1 MERLRYWQGQMLRS
15 GDLNDHLAIDEE
27 MRRWHNRAIHRA
39 YGIVKG
45 LDVESQIANSSGDR
59 TVLVVKPGLA
69 YDGCGGAICLP
80 RATRVALPSARRRVV
95 CWTLYIR
102 ARGASGEATDCCFP
116 SRPMRQQPDL
126 FWCPSDLP
134 PPVDSV
140 PIVAV
145 RRTDAVSNDDSG
157 TDAGVSSDID
167 TEIPLESIQLDGSV
181 RVMAR
186 PESRPRIAHGATIQG
201 QTAWK
206 EWTIGQLIGVRGGDA
221 QRAAAPAPGR
231 ARAAA
236 IVAPPT
242 TTTTPMVGM
251 LPMLVST
258 NVMAVT
264 QVLTTVSKQRFAKR
278 ANRANF
284 GIFGVETAI
293 DTSAAGFAGE
303 PAYFAWLR
311 GHPAVSG
318 DRELPTITLG
328 RITESSRNSF
338 TFSALVSADRSAGL
352 NFALRHLYVCW
363 MGVECVPPCADS
375 NEVDHGRPC

>member
-1 MERLRYWQGQMLRS
+1 MSKPTAIQDRLPLERLRYWQGQMLRS

-45 LDVESQIANSSGDR
+45 LEVESQIVRSLGR
-59 TVLVVKPGLA
+59 VTTVLVVKPGLA

-80 RATRVALPSARRRVV
+80 RAARVALPSTRKRVAS
-95 CWTLYIR
+95 WTLYIR
-102 ARGASGEATDCCFP
+102 AREASGEATECCFP
-116 SRPMRQQPDL
+116 SQPMRQRPDL
-126 FWCPSDLP
+126 FWRPSDLP
-134 PPVDSV
+134 QSSDCV
-140 PIVAV
+140 PIVAWQA
-145 RRTDAVSNDDSG
+145 TD
-157 TDAGVSSDID
+157 
-167 TEIPLESIQLDGSV
+167 PLESIQLDGSV

-186 PESRPRIAHGATIQG
+186 PEARPRIAHGATIQG

-206 EWTIGQLIGVRGGDA
+206 EWTIGQFIGVRGGDA
-221 QRAAAPAPGR
+221 QRAAVPASGR
-231 ARAAA
+231 AARAAA
-236 IVAPPT
+236 FVAPPT
-242 TTTTPMVGM
+242 TTTTPMVDM

-264 QVLTTVSKQRFAKR
+264 QILTTVSKQRFAKR

-284 GIFGVETAI
+284 GIFGVEAII
-293 DTSAAGFAGE
+293 DTSAAGFSGE

-311 GHPAVSG
+311 GHPDVSG
-318 DRELPTITLG
+318 DRELPTFTLG

-338 TFSALVSADRSAGL
+338 TFSALVSADRSARL

-363 MGVECVPPCADS
+363 MGVECDPPCADS